1 MTKKSIRSCGRPLIY
16 FIAGEVSGDLI
27 GAALIREINIM
38 KKNKFDFA
46 GVGGEKMSNEGLQ
59 SLFPISELAV
69 MGIFEL
75 VPHIPK
81 LKRRIH
87 ETAQDIIDKKPLA
100 VITIDSKAFTMRVA
114 KLVRKKQT
122 ATEKKIKLIH
132 MVAPTVWAW
141 RPCLLYTSDAA
152 DE

>member
-27 GAALIREINIM
+27 GAAVIREIKFM
-38 KKNKFDFA
+38 KKDEFNFA
-46 GVGGEKMSNEGLQ
+46 GVGGEKMSSEGLQ

-81 LKRRIH
+81 LMRRIH

-100 VITIDSKAFTMRVA
+100 VITVSN
-114 KLVRKKQT
+114 L
-122 ATEKKIKLIH
+122 
-132 MVAPTVWAW
+132 
-141 RPCLLYTSDAA
+141 PCVCK
-152 DE
+152 

>member
-1 MTKKSIRSCGRPLIY
+1 
-16 FIAGEVSGDLI
+16 
-27 GAALIREINIM
+27 
-38 KKNKFDFA
+38 
-46 GVGGEKMSNEGLQ
+46 
-59 SLFPISELAV
+59 

-81 LKRRIH
+81 LMRRIH

-122 ATEKKIKLIH
+122 ATENKIKLIH
-132 MVAPTVWAW
+132 MVAPTV
-141 RPCLLYTSDAA
+141 
-152 DE
+152 